1 MNKVKCF
8 VKDESASNP
17 GKFII
22 RPVHENFHLDY
33 TEGSFSV
40 IGARL
45 FGISYA
51 SFLRMCRDCYG
62 AELIGKNSKYP
73 VAYFKQS
80 KGLELLLEDLNTR
93 ANLVLWEREHPEVDV
108 RAMLAEK
115 REAANVRNN

>member
-1 MNKVKCF
+1 MSKVKCF
-8 VKDESASNP
+8 EKDEAMSYP
-17 GKFII
+17 GRYII
-22 RPVHENFHLDY
+22 RPICDNFHLDH
-33 TEGSFSV
+33 TEGSFAV

-93 ANLVLWEREHPEVDV
+93 ANLVLWERELPEVDV
-108 RAMLAEK
+108 RAMLAE
-115 REAANVRNN
+115 REGTNVCNA